1 MTIIA
6 EIGTAHGGNL
16 SKAFELIDA
25 SKDAG
30 ADFVKFQWVYA
41 DEILYQLRS
50 TNFSNEYWDMNNT
63 ERLKLLNEILKILG
77 YYAEYDINGED

>member
-1 MTIIA
+1 MARGEKLNMDA
-6 EIGTAHGGNL
+6 EFG
-16 SKAFELIDA
+16 F
-25 SKDAG
+25 
-30 ADFVKFQWVYA
+30 YA

-50 TNFSNEYWDMNNT
+50 TNFSNEYHGMNNT

>member
-1 MTIIA
+1 MDA
-6 EIGTAHGGNL
+6 EFG
-16 SKAFELIDA
+16 F
-25 SKDAG
+25 
-30 ADFVKFQWVYA
+30 YA

-77 YYAEYDINGED
+77 YYAEYDINEED

>member
-1 MTIIA
+1 MDA
-6 EIGTAHGGNL
+6 E
-16 SKAFELIDA
+16 FEI
-25 SKDAG
+25 
-30 ADFVKFQWVYA
+30 YA